1 MFQWKPHFYSTESY
15 DCVIYIYT
23 TPVVMC
29 NFSPG
34 KINAIYAAPIS
45 NEVFNV
51 ALRRKCLPTPGLNN
65 AFEFALPFFSSH
77 E

>member
-1 MFQWKPHFYSTESY
+1 
-15 DCVIYIYT
+15 
-23 TPVVMC
+23 MC